1 MSRLWPPLCATVLAC
16 LSFLDSSTALNPIS
30 IKGSK
35 FFDTAT
41 KDQFFIK
48 GVAYQPRGFTTEFVD
63 PLSKPADC
71 RRDAALM
78 KDVGFNTI
86 RVYQVDP
93 TANHDECMKLFENEG
108 IYLMLDLTG
117 PKHAIVRNNPEY
129 SVDILS
135 NVQRTIDAFKG
146 YINTLGFFIGN
157 EVTNDNKTT
166 VASAYVKALLRDA
179 KTYIDSTASRK
190 IPVGYANND
199 DADIRLRIKDYFNCG
214 SVEEERIDFYGINLY
229 EWCSP
234 GVTYQ
239 TSGFADRTKEV
250 ALYSIPVILSEFGCN
265 LVTPRTFPEVGA
277 IFGPEMTGVWS
288 GGIVYE
294 WTQEVNKYGL
304 VAIQPDNTVTPLQDY
319 TNLKSILET
328 DHPVGVKM
336 DEHNEERSVSTCPPT
351 TSGWEPNARLPPTPS
366 APVCECMVS
375 SLGCVAS
382 DQATSATESLGTL
395 LGTICGMTSC
405 DDISANG
412 KTGVYG
418 KYSFCTPAQKLSYMY
433 NLYYT
438 HIGKRA
444 AATCSFNGMAKLTA
458 TSRQSDHGCSAPG
471 SGSGSVSG
479 GSKAGSTSG
488 SLLKHQLGEELQ
500 FEGFTRII
508 TEVHQTPAF
517 RKHGEMQFNSNLAIA
532 EQQTPSALAV
542 DLLNPSHAL
551 EQKTHKLKRL
561 VQSPNSYFMDV
572 KCPGCVQ
579 ITTVFS
585 HAQTVVM
592 CSSCAN
598 VLAQPTGGITR
609 LTEGCSF
616 RRKQA

>member
-1 MSRLWPPLCATVLAC
+1 MSRRWALYPAALVAC
-16 LSFLDSSTALNPIS
+16 LSFLNTSVSVNPIS

-35 FFDTAT
+35 FFDSLTEE
-41 KDQFFIK
+41 QFFIK
-48 GVAYQPRGFTTEFVD
+48 GVAYQPRGLTTGFVD

-71 RRDAALM
+71 KRDAALM
-78 KDVGFNTI
+78 KDIGLNTI

-93 TANHDECMKLFENEG
+93 TANHDECMKLFENGG

-129 SVDILS
+129 NIDILS

-146 YINTLGFFIGN
+146 YSNTLGFFIGN

-199 DADIRLRIKDYFNCG
+199 DADIRLQIQEYFNCG
-214 SVEEERIDFYGINLY
+214 NAEDERIDFYGINLY
-229 EWCSP
+229 EWCGP
-234 GVTYQ
+234 EVTYQ

-250 ALYSIPVILSEFGCN
+250 ASYSIPVFLSEFGCN
-265 LVTPRTFPEVGA
+265 LITPRTFPEVKA
-277 IFGPEMTGVWS
+277 VFGPEMTGVWS

-304 VAIQPDNTVTPLQDY
+304 VTIQPDNTAIPLPDY
-319 TNLKSILET
+319 TNLKAILGT
-328 DHPVGVKM
+328 AHPVGVKM
-336 DEHNEERSVSTCPPT
+336 DEYNEKRPASICPPA
-351 TSGWEPNARLPPTPS
+351 TSNWEPNTLLPPTPS
-366 APVCECMVS
+366 VSVCECMLS
-375 SLGCVAS
+375 SMGCVAS
-382 DQATSATESLGTL
+382 DQAISATESLGAL
-395 LGTICGMTSC
+395 LNTICGMTSC

-438 HIGKRA
+438 NIGKKA

-458 TSRQSDHGCSAPG
+458 TSRQSDHGCSAMG
-471 SGSGSVSG
+471 SGSRSGSG
-479 GSKAGSTSG
+479 PGWGSKVGSTNE
-488 SLLKHQLGEELQ
+488 SLQLKVNQ
-500 FEGFTRII
+500 
-508 TEVHQTPAF
+508 V
-517 RKHGEMQFNSNLAIA
+517 M
-532 EQQTPSALAV
+532 LAV

>member
-1 MSRLWPPLCATVLAC
+1 MSRLWTLCAAVLLCC
-16 LSFLDSSTALNPIS
+16 LSFLGSCTALNPIS

-35 FFDTAT
+35 FFDSVTNS
-41 KDQFFIK
+41 QFFIR
-48 GVAYQPRGFTTEFVD
+48 GVAYQPRGLTTVFVD

-78 KDVGFNTI
+78 KDIGLNTI

-108 IYLMLDLTG
+108 IYLILDLTG

-129 SVDILS
+129 NINILS

-146 YINTLGFFIGN
+146 YSNTLGFFIGN

-179 KTYIDSTASRK
+179 KSYIDSTAPRR

-199 DADIRLRIKDYFNCG
+199 DADIRLHIQDYFNCG
-214 SVEEERIDFYGINLY
+214 NVEEERIDFYGINLY
-229 EWCSP
+229 EWCGS

-250 ALYSIPVILSEFGCN
+250 AAYSIPVFLSEFGCN
-265 LVTPRTFPEVGA
+265 LVMPRTFPEVKA

-294 WTQEVNKYGL
+294 WTQEVNNYGL
-304 VAIQPDNTVTPLQDY
+304 VAIQPDSTATPLPDY
-319 TNLKSILET
+319 INLKSVLET
-328 DHPVGVKM
+328 AHPVGVKM
-336 DEHNEERSVSTCPPT
+336 DEHNEKRSVSTCPPI
-351 TSGWEPNARLPPTPS
+351 TSSWEPNARLPPTPS
-366 APVCECMVS
+366 ASVCDCMLS

-382 DQATSATESLGTL
+382 DQAMSAAENLGTL
-395 LGTICGMTSC
+395 LNTICGMTSC

-438 HIGKRA
+438 NIGKKA
-444 AATCSFNGMAKLTA
+444 AATCSFNGMAKLTTTA
-458 TSRQSDHGCSAPG
+458 RQSDHGCSAVG
-471 SGSGSVSG
+471 SSSGSVSG
-479 GSKAGSTSG
+479 PGSGSKVGSTSG
-488 SLLKHQLGEELQ
+488 SLLLKRSQ
-500 FEGFTRII
+500 F
-508 TEVHQTPAF
+508 
-517 RKHGEMQFNSNLAIA
+517 M
-532 EQQTPSALAV
+532 LAV

>member
-179 KTYIDSTASRK
+179 KTYIDSTAPRK

-250 ALYSIPVILSEFGCN
+250 ASYSIPVILSEFGCN
-265 LVTPRTFPEVGA
+265 LVTPRTFPEVSA

-304 VAIQPDNTVTPLQDY
+304 VAIQPDSTLTPLQDY

-328 DHPVGVKM
+328 THLVGVKM

-418 KYSFCTPAQKLSYMY
+418 KYSFCTPPQKLSYMY

-438 HIGKRA
+438 HIGKKA

-458 TSRQSDHGCSAPG
+458 TSRQSDHDCSAPG
-471 SGSGSVSG
+471 SGSSQND
-479 GSKAGSTSG
+479 TW
-488 SLLKHQLGEELQ
+488 E
-500 FEGFTRII
+500 
-508 TEVHQTPAF
+508 TET
-517 RKHGEMQFNSNLAIA
+517 QFNSNLAFA
-532 EQQTPSALAV
+532 EQQTPCAVLLAQTFQWAAGRNYHIIIRLAV